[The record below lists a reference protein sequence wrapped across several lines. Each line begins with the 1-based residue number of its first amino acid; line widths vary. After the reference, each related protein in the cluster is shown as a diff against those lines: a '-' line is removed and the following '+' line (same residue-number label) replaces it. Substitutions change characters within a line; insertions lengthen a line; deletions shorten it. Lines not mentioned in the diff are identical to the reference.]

1 MFSSVSNGTV
11 IKYRY
16 VPGLDQGKG
25 MYLYFIKPEI
35 PTRSGLPARPVLT
48 SYYKSP
54 NFRNRPF
61 NKYNIYTSPDPTI
74 LCPDSKQSM
83 YCQLLCGLIQC
94 DEVLRVGAVFASAF
108 LRAIKFLENYWMELC
123 SNMRTGELSPW
134 ITDQAAR
141 TAVLE
146 ILKTPNP
153 ELAERI
159 EGECWKEPWEGIVKR
174 LWPRTKYVDVIV
186 TGSMAQYIPLLDFYS
201 GGLPLVS
208 TMYASSECYFGIN
221 LKPLSLPSEVSY
233 TLLPNMAYFEF
244 IPVER
249 EDEEV
254 EGECN
259 GGDMER
265 PVAVVDL
272 ADVEVGEY
280 YELVVTTFTGKLFNL
295 SLLLIDHL
303 HFMLLF
309 LFSDLMAYH
318 FLSEHIFLKQRS

>member
-1 MFSSVSNGTV
+1 
-11 IKYRY
+11 
-16 VPGLDQGKG
+16 

-35 PTRSGLPARPVLT
+35 PTKSGLPARPVLT

-61 NKYNIYTSPDPTI
+61 NKYNVYTSPDATI

-83 YCQLLCGLIQC
+83 YCQLLCGLVQC

-108 LRAIKFLENYWMELC
+108 LRAVKFCENYWMELC
-123 SNMRTGELSPW
+123 SNIRTGELSPW
-134 ITDQAAR
+134 ITDKSAR

-146 ILKTPNP
+146 ILDKANP

-159 EGECWKEPWEGIVKR
+159 EGECRKETWEGIVRR

-201 GGLPLVS
+201 GGLPLIS

-244 IPVER
+244 IPVHK
-249 EDEEV
+249 EDGEV
-254 EGECN
+254 VGLCN
-259 GGDMER
+259 GGGMQRPME
-265 PVAVVDL
+265 VVVGL
-272 ADVEVGEY
+272 VDVEVGKY
-280 YELVVTTFTGKLFNL
+280 YELVVTTFTGE
-295 SLLLIDHL
+295 LLLNCYIFMSHNVVSRFNYSQPAHKTKSRENLQKKDLHL
-303 HFMLLF
+303 SSFF
-309 LFSDLMAYH
+309 P
-318 FLSEHIFLKQRS
+318 